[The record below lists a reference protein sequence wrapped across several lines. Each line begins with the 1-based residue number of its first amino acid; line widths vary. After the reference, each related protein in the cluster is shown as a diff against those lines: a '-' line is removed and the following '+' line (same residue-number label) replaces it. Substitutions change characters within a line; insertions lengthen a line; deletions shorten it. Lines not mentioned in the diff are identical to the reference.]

1 MDSPNKLIRPSGWIP
16 LFFTAPFISVALRS
30 QTSMVFSDFWF
41 PLPKMINVLYQSHK
55 TYSPPKLPILNSH
68 QFYDQQVL
76 LHNRFFF
83 SQNFPFT
90 SMLLF
95 SFVRFLLT
103 NRLIQPVGSNQSV
116 LKETSPEYSLE
127 GLMLKLKLQ
136 YFGHPMR
143 RSDSLEKTLMLRKI
157 EGRRRR
163 EWEDEMVGWH
173 HWFDG
178 HEFE

>member
-1 MDSPNKLIRPSGWIP
+1 MDSPNKLIRPSRWIP

-68 QFYDQQVL
+68 QFYDLQML

-103 NRLIQPVGSNQSV
+103 NRLIQPVGSNQSI
-116 LKETSPEYSLE
+116 LKETSPKCSLE
-127 GLMLKLKLQ
+127 ELMLKLKLWPPNAKSWLIWKDPDAGKDWRQ
-136 YFGHPMR
+136 EEKGMR
-143 RSDSLEKTLMLRKI
+143 
-157 EGRRRR
+157 
-163 EWEDEMVGWH
+163 GW
-173 HWFDG
+173 DD
-178 HEFE
+178 